1 LALRGPDGS
10 MMTATDGLYQERS
23 NVFRAFGHGLILTI
37 CSVVMCV
44 WLHLH
49 WEASLVCCT
58 ISICTM
64 MKMKSTY
71 QRIVKKFDFDESLTV
86 DLNDIFSTGPKV
98 TKKSFSQFGMMNG
111 NDSQNI
117 QRKNSDRSEE
127 DVETDRLI
135 RSRQSSNSMN
145 NSGSPSK
152 RPTSR
157 SATPPNQFEMV

>member
-1 LALRGPDGS
+1 LRGPDGS

-58 ISICTM
+58 ISICTI

-86 DLNDIFSTGPKV
+86 DLNDIFSTKPV
-98 TKKSFSQFGMMNG
+98 TKKAFTQFGMNDFMNG
-111 NDSQNI
+111 ANDHQNL
-117 QRKNSDRSEE
+117 QRKNSDRSQE
-127 DVETDRLI
+127 DIETERLI
-135 RSRQSSNSMN
+135 RSRQSSNSM